1 MTAGGGAP
9 RETGP
14 DGRDRHPG
22 ASEAPPAGGPPPPS
36 AGNAPP
42 PEFAAPYLGGYGYP
56 ARKAGTNPLAI
67 FALVSSVLGVVS
79 VGLVGGVASVLGI
92 VLGAVALTQIKRS
105 PQGGRGQA
113 LAAIVVGVAALLV
126 SFVLRAFA
134 LSI

>member
-14 DGRDRHPG
+14 DDGDR
-22 ASEAPPAGGPPPPS
+22 PS
-36 AGNAPP
+36 DHAPP
-42 PEFAAPYLGGYGYP
+42 PELGAPYLGGYGYP
-56 ARKAGTNPLAI
+56 ARKDGTNPLAI

-79 VGLVGGVASVLGI
+79 VGLVGGVGSALGI

-105 PQGGRGQA
+105 PQGGRGPA
-113 LAAIVVGVAALLV
+113 LAAIVVGLATLLV

>member
-14 DGRDRHPG
+14 DGRDRPPA
-22 ASEAPPAGGPPPPS
+22 ASEAPPAGG
-36 AGNAPP
+36 APP
-42 PEFAAPYLGGYGYP
+42 PELAAPYLGGYGYP
-56 ARKAGTNPLAI
+56 APKAGTNPLAI

-79 VGLVGGVASVLGI
+79 VGLVGGVGSVLGI
-92 VLGAVALTQIKRS
+92 ALGAVALTQIKRS
-105 PQGGRGQA
+105 PQGGRGPA
-113 LAAIVVGVAALLV
+113 LAAILVGFATLLV

>member
-14 DGRDRHPG
+14 DGRDRPPG
-22 ASEAPPAGGPPPPS
+22 ASEAPP

-79 VGLVGGVASVLGI
+79 VGLVGGLGSALGI

-105 PQGGRGQA
+105 PQGGRSPA
-113 LAAIVVGVAALLV
+113 LAAIVVGVATLLL
-126 SFVLRAFA
+126 SFVLRAFE

>member
-9 RETGP
+9 RETGSD
-14 DGRDRHPG
+14 DGDRPPG
-22 ASEAPPAGGPPPPS
+22 ASEASPAGH
-36 AGNAPP
+36 APP
-42 PEFAAPYLGGYGYP
+42 PEFGAPYLGGYGYP

-79 VGLVGGVASVLGI
+79 VGLVGGVGSILGI

-105 PQGGRGQA
+105 PQGGRGPA
-113 LAAIVVGVAALLV
+113 LAAIVVGLATLLV

>member
-14 DGRDRHPG
+14 DDSDRPPG
-22 ASEAPPAGGPPPPS
+22 ASEAPL

-56 ARKAGTNPLAI
+56 APKAGTNPLAI

-79 VGLVGGVASVLGI
+79 VGLVGGVGSVLGI
-92 VLGAVALTQIKRS
+92 VLGGVALTQIKRS
-105 PQGGRGQA
+105 PQGGRGPA
-113 LAAIVVGVAALLV
+113 LAAIVVGVATLLV
-126 SFVLRAFA
+126 SFTLRAFA
-134 LSI
+134 LTI